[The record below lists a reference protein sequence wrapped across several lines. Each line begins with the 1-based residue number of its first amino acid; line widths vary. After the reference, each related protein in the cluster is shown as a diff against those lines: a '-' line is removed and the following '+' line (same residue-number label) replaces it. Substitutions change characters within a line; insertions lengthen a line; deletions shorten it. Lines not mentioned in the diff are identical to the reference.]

1 MEEGCAAK
9 RILATEGTPPCG
21 AKGSLDLA
29 LYNPC
34 FSGMTIFYTVYKENL
49 NSGHRCL
56 NLVSQHL
63 CIYFKK
69 ERGGSP
75 RDFALLK
82 TAGSNSV
89 WAVQQRPS
97 WGDFAKH
104 FWLAVGMRPNV
115 AARLASKTGLSFL
128 AQDRMMWKKKCY
140 TDFRNSISPGSIE
153 NEVPIVNS
161 SGSYR
166 CLMLPDFFP
175 KLLPFNTFCVAA
187 DLFDFVHGIKRQN
200 YRFWS

>member
-140 TDFRNSISPGSIE
+140 TDFRNRWVRWLRFLFVELNFHSPYTLCRFDEASPLGRSKT
-153 NEVPIVNS
+153 
-161 SGSYR
+161 R
-166 CLMLPDFFP
+166 C
-175 KLLPFNTFCVAA
+175 
-187 DLFDFVHGIKRQN
+187 R
-200 YRFWS
+200 